1 MPTQDK
7 FDLQSRR
14 HQARSEDTYPE
25 PIFPAPTFPTFPKSS
40 TEGFDFQSRRHQ
52 ARSEDTFPEPTFPT
66 FPRSSTEG
74 LDFQSRR
81 HQARSEDTYSEPE
94 FKNPISSMR
103 EDFEMDTRRNQ
114 ASSEDTFSEPTFY
127 TNQRYS
133 EIAKPNSVRTES
145 QFQPFPDKLRDMI
158 DEKKSKLE
166 NYAYD
171 YEMGDNFGADFE
183 TPKFDNQ
190 KYTLPYESQSIR
202 RLDGPFDPFESELNS
217 EPETSPKG
225 RLIKVKVKKPV
236 MSRSGEAKEDSYNG
250 EKKTYTAEKPNWRLP
265 IQPIDPEE
273 KPDYYD
279 PPDREITVGYYEP
292 PARKVADLNFYE
304 PPQSKK
310 EPLNFYEPPPPKKEP
325 LNFYQPP
332 PQRERYTAP
341 SYTVKSNPQVA
352 RVPYKARTRDR
363 LYQTTTRTPTTYAP
377 RTTYQPKYEE
387 PQTTYK
393 PFYEESNFVKR
404 RQDKIIEEKPSIFS
418 DEAFKIPQYKP
429 LQNPPYKP
437 LQNPPYKPR
446 QSYEKEPS
454 FKERSFNK
462 DIIQDRQSNLNSQP
476 NFLDEPFEIPS
487 FFRSSFDEPAF
498 AQFNPPFGASGMFV
512 DFLKTIGEGD
522 EQVPFS
528 QPQLRTYVEDA
539 PKLRTD
545 SSAIQRFGSYNT
557 EEIGGS
563 SPRWFSSNYKSERP
577 SPNNGYFANDY
588 IQDYGVK
595 TTTTPKP
602 TTTTTTAPTETPKQ
616 YYDFKPIIPENPKP
630 TYKIVEEPR
639 PSYKPIEEPVKETS
653 YRPIEEPNQRPGP
666 PYKSKYVSTYKPPKK
681 YQPKYKPFKEPV
693 IIPPSSTYNPVREER
708 PSKTYREP
716 IQQKPTYQAETT
728 TSTPTPKPTE
738 SEVYYKA
745 YDNEEHTPG
754 PVYYKP
760 LEESEGVTEAAEIVS
775 PTTIPPPQTDTDSV
789 ATAPK
794 APPPKRKLK
803 LKKKLPPQRPPK
815 RKKPFLKFPK
825 LKFPKLPRAQ
835 PLQRRTKPAPVKK
848 PLPPPNHGL
857 ENKRAEPHPSQ
868 SVANQRAEPRPPK
881 SVANKRVEPRPQI
894 SGPGQSRKGQHP
906 PQQRKHN
913 MNLIGKMKQIF
924 SGHKR
929 FLKNREGS
937 QVAQSTAV
945 LLPYVMSLIK

>member
-14 HQARSEDTYPE
+14 HQARSEDAYPE
-25 PIFPAPTFPTFPKSS
+25 PTFPAPTFPTFPKSS

-52 ARSEDTFPEPTFPT
+52 ARSEDTFPEPTFPAPTFPT

-74 LDFQSRR
+74 LDFHSRR
-81 HQARSEDTYSEPE
+81 HQARSEDAYSEPE

-103 EDFEMDTRRNQ
+103 EDFEIDTRRKQ

-158 DEKKSKLE
+158 DEKKSKLD

-171 YEMGDNFGADFE
+171 YEMGENFGADFE

-225 RLIKVKVKKPV
+225 RLIKIKVKKPV

-265 IQPIDPEE
+265 IQPIDAEE

-292 PARKVADLNFYE
+292 PVRKVADLNFYE
-304 PPQSKK
+304 PP
-310 EPLNFYEPPPPKKEP
+310 PPKKEA

-332 PQRERYTAP
+332 PQKQRYTAP

-352 RVPYKARTRDR
+352 RVPYKAR
-363 LYQTTTRTPTTYAP
+363 YQTTTRPPTTYAP

-404 RQDKIIEEKPSIFS
+404 RQDKIIEEKPSIFN
-418 DEAFKIPQYKP
+418 DEAFQIPQ
-429 LQNPPYKP
+429 YKP

-462 DIIQDRQSNLNSQP
+462 DIIQDRQSINTQP

-487 FFRSSFDEPAF
+487 FFRSNFDEPAF

-545 SSAIQRFGSYNT
+545 SSAIQRYGSYDT

-595 TTTTPKP
+595 TTTTTPKP
-602 TTTTTTAPTETPKQ
+602 TTTTTTPTETPKQ

-630 TYKIVEEPR
+630 TYKIVEEPK
-639 PSYKPIEEPVKETS
+639 PSYKPVEETKPMYKPVKETS
-653 YRPIEEPNQRPGP
+653 YRHIEEPNQRPGP
-666 PYKSKYVSTYKPPKK
+666 PYKSKYASTYKPPKK
-681 YQPKYKPFKEPV
+681 YQPKYKPLKEPV
-693 IIPPSSTYNPVREER
+693 ILPPSSTYNPVREER
-708 PSKTYREP
+708 PSNTYREP
-716 IQQKPTYQAETT
+716 IQQKPTYKAETT

-738 SEVYYKA
+738 SEVYYKS
-745 YDNEEHTPG
+745 YDNDEHTPG

-760 LEESEGVTEAAEIVS
+760 LEESEGVTEATEIVS

-789 ATAPK
+789 ATAPR

-825 LKFPKLPRAQ
+825 LKFPKLPKAQ
-835 PLQRRTKPAPVKK
+835 PLQRRTKPVKK
-848 PLPPPNHGL
+848 PLPPPNHGV
-857 ENKRAEPHPSQ
+857 ENKRAEPRPPQ
-868 SVANQRAEPRPPK
+868 SVANKRAEPRPPQ
-881 SVANKRVEPRPQI
+881 SVANKRVESRPQI
-894 SGPGQSRKGQHP
+894 SGPGQARNGKP
-906 PQQRKHN
+906 PQKRKHN
-913 MNLIGKMKQIF
+913 MFPNVFGKVKQIF

-937 QVAQSTAV
+937 PIAQSTAV

>member
-25 PIFPAPTFPTFPKSS
+25 PAFPAPTFPTFPKSS

-52 ARSEDTFPEPTFPT
+52 ARSEDTFPEPTFPAPTFPT
-66 FPRSSTEG
+66 FPRSSSEG

-81 HQARSEDTYSEPE
+81 HQARSEDAYSEPE

-103 EDFEMDTRRNQ
+103 EDFEIDARRNQ

-171 YEMGDNFGADFE
+171 YEMGENFGADFE

-190 KYTLPYESQSIR
+190 KYSLPYESQSIR

-217 EPETSPKG
+217 EPETSSKG

-250 EKKTYTAEKPNWRLP
+250 EKETYTAEKPNWRLP
-265 IQPIDPEE
+265 IQPIDPVE

-292 PARKVADLNFYE
+292 PARKVSD
-304 PPQSKK
+304 
-310 EPLNFYEPPPPKKEP
+310 LNFYEPPPPKEEA

-332 PQRERYTAP
+332 PQRQRYTAP
-341 SYTVKSNPQVA
+341 SYTVKSNPS

-437 LQNPPYKPR
+437 R

-462 DIIQDRQSNLNSQP
+462 DIIQDRQSINTQP

-487 FFRSSFDEPAF
+487 FFRSNFDEPAF

-545 SSAIQRFGSYNT
+545 SDIFQRYGSSYDT

-602 TTTTTTAPTETPKQ
+602 TTTTTTPTETPKQ

-630 TYKIVEEPR
+630 TYKIVEEP
-639 PSYKPIEEPVKETS
+639 KPIEESKPTYKPVKETS
-653 YRPIEEPNQRPGP
+653 YRPVEEPNQRPGP

-681 YQPKYKPFKEPV
+681 YQPKYKPLKEPV

-708 PSKTYREP
+708 PSNTYREP
-716 IQQKPTYQAETT
+716 IQQKPAYKAETT

-738 SEVYYKA
+738 SEVYYKS

-760 LEESEGVTEAAEIVS
+760 LEESEGVTEATEIIS

-868 SVANQRAEPRPPK
+868 SVANQRAEPRPPQ

-894 SGPGQSRKGQHP
+894 SGPGQARKGQLP

-913 MNLIGKMKQIF
+913 MNLLGKVKQIF

-937 QVAQSTAV
+937 PIAQSTAV